1 MIKIQTAD
9 ILIVPVCSQRLPLFS
24 TANNLQ
30 NVQKQTTESTVI
42 KTVLQIILFHH
53 FCTLSQSTHQMKHH
67 TANLYIL

>member
-42 KTVLQIILFHH
+42 KTVLQIILFHLH
-53 FCTLSQSTHQMKHH
+53 SVSINSPDETPHS
-67 TANLYIL
+67 